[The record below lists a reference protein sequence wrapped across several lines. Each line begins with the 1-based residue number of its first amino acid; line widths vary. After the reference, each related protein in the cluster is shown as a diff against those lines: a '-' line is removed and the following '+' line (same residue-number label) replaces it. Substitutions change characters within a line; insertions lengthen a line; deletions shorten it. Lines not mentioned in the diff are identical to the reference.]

1 MVTVL
6 TPDQVRAK
14 YGPLFNRGF
23 LTIVDEK
30 AGKARIIESCMARGP
45 GEWDVCNRR
54 RTGGMIENIR
64 MEGTVITMDVGIGEK
79 DLRFGPVSADL
90 GGQGL
95 RAVKIEGDEVRTTW
109 YGIAGASVGIG
120 ACLPQSKDVI
130 RTEYPDDFKIGGGHT
145 AHVDIITPKLV
156 RVVIGVDDTDTK
168 EKGATWA
175 SALKMAVNTPV
186 GHFMEHKIIQLNPKS
201 PTKTTNCCSTAVSF
215 AVRVEDIS
223 KLIEYCFDY
232 IKRNSYSEDAVM
244 TVFQGLEVPKELTSW
259 AWRCK
264 TVLVDRSEAVAM
276 AEKHGVQI
284 ISITGEGGTIGAV
297 AAIGC
302 ADLGP
307 ECAGVPEDFPDIV
320 H

>member
-1 MVTVL
+1 
-6 TPDQVRAK
+6 
-14 YGPLFNRGF
+14 
-23 LTIVDEK
+23 
-30 AGKARIIESCMARGP
+30 
-45 GEWDVCNRR
+45 
-54 RTGGMIENIR
+54 
-64 MEGTVITMDVGIGEK
+64 
-79 DLRFGPVSADL
+79 
-90 GGQGL
+90 
-95 RAVKIEGDEVRTTW
+95 
-109 YGIAGASVGIG
+109 
-120 ACLPQSKDVI
+120 
-130 RTEYPDDFKIGGGHT
+130 
-145 AHVDIITPKLV
+145 
-156 RVVIGVDDTDTK
+156 
-168 EKGATWA
+168 
-175 SALKMAVNTPV
+175 MAVNTPV
-186 GHFMEHKIIQLNPKS
+186 GHFMEHKIIQLNPRS

-215 AVRVEDIS
+215 AVREDEVQ
-223 KLIEYCFDY
+223 KLIEYCYGFL
-232 IKRNSYSEDAVM
+232 KKESVSEDAVM

>member
-1 MVTVL
+1 M
-6 TPDQVRAK
+6 
-14 YGPLFNRGF
+14 
-23 LTIVDEK
+23 
-30 AGKARIIESCMARGP
+30 
-45 GEWDVCNRR
+45 
-54 RTGGMIENIR
+54 
-64 MEGTVITMDVGIGEK
+64 
-79 DLRFGPVSADL
+79 
-90 GGQGL
+90 
-95 RAVKIEGDEVRTTW
+95 
-109 YGIAGASVGIG
+109 GIG

-186 GHFMEHKIIQLNPKS
+186 GHFMEHKIIQLNPRS

-215 AVRVEDIS
+215 AVREDEVQ
-223 KLIEYCFDY
+223 KLIEYCYGFL
-232 IKRNSYSEDAVM
+232 KKESVSEDAVM

>member
-1 MVTVL
+1 MPDPSVLDSIPQDAPPTSREVL
-6 TPDQVRAK
+6 TA
-14 YGPLFNRGF
+14 F
-23 LTIVDEK
+23 LSSRD
-30 AGKARIIESCMARGP
+30 AGKWPIDIFIAARWRRCRQVYDFDRRLSEALARTP
-45 GEWDVCNRR
+45 AEDVPA
-54 RTGGMIENIR
+54 EAIR
-64 MEGTVITMDVGIGEK
+64 LPYPIQY
-79 DLRFGPVSADL
+79 VSADL

-186 GHFMEHKIIQLNPKS
+186 GHFMEHKIIQLNPRS

-215 AVRVEDIS
+215 AVREDEVQ
-223 KLIEYCFDY
+223 KLIEYCYGFL
-232 IKRNSYSEDAVM
+232 KKESVSEDAVM